1 MWDMRRTRRFMNHAD
16 QVVGSFRRVIQSQYG
31 FVADPR
37 LPVWKN
43 VENRL
48 GDLGV
53 DEFSGGIMRNMACH
67 NLLTKHD
74 MPAGTAKLLGLG
86 LNYCLKEPSIL
97 ATSENTYKRMTA
109 DVRRMY
115 ALRASA
121 ISTGYIPKLYVK
133 SDFNF
138 EEASDEIEDAIK
150 DFRDAITSEQLQ
162 RSRMKKPQPNLTFH
176 QLKLISYFKN
186 NDTFIIV
193 QGDKNLG
200 PCILERKNYI
210 YRACKEH
217 LGNST
222 NYRQLTEAQARVK
235 YLGLSYLF
243 DAWLSKYR
251 PRRDKEPPADHI
263 CITNAEETFLR
274 RAKSRNPDRLARFR
288 CTAKVHK
295 DPWKVRPIVCCA
307 GTWINDWSKW
317 LDYWLQEIK
326 QHVPTYLKDSQQVLD
341 ELKLIDLPPGAKLFT
356 CDANSMYNNI
366 DTEHAIEV
374 ITWWLNDLDAQNK
387 LGLYFPLE
395 AVIEAMKIIM
405 RNNLF
410 EFGDCYF
417 LQLLGTAMGTSAAVM
432 WATIYYAYHE
442 VHTLIP
448 NHGQHLLYFKRFIDD
463 MIGVWIGNATTDWLA
478 FCEDVNNFQEL
489 STSVDFMDLTLSIVG
504 SKIVS
509 KTYQKKMNLYLYIPP
524 SSAHP
529 AGCLKGTVYGLIR
542 RYYAQNTFRHDFV
555 RLVSL
560 LYRRLID
567 RGWEREAI
575 RSLILEACRTI
586 QRKAQ
591 PPAALPA
598 QPSSN
603 SLDDENKNRLF
614 IHLKYHPDDI
624 PRQRVQQL
632 YQEHCGEVL
641 LRELGIRKPTI
652 AYSRPK
658 NLSDLI
664 TKAKLHQASGESSS
678 IILGEFRA
686 GLAPP

>member
-1 MWDMRRTRRFMNHAD
+1 MNHAD
-16 QVVGSFRRVIQSQYG
+16 QVVGSFRRVIKSQYG

-37 LPVWKN
+37 LPLWKN

-53 DEFSGGIMRNMACH
+53 DEFSGACLRNMACH
-67 NLLTKHD
+67 NLLVNRQ

-97 ATSENTYKRMTA
+97 ATSENFYSRMIE
-109 DVRRMY
+109 DIHRMY
-115 ALRASA
+115 ALIASDVN
-121 ISTGYIPKLYVK
+121 TGYIPSLYVK
-133 SDFNF
+133 SDFKF
-138 EEASDEIEDAIK
+138 ENASDEIEDAVK
-150 DFRDAITSEQLQ
+150 SFRDAVQSEQLQ
-162 RSRMKKPQPNLTFH
+162 RSKMKKPRPNLSYR

-200 PCILERKNYI
+200 PCILERKTYI

-217 LGNST
+217 LGNET
-222 NYRQLTEAQARVK
+222 NYQQLTAAQARAK
-235 YLGLSYLF
+235 YLSISYKF

-251 PRRDKEPPADHI
+251 PRHEKEPPVDYV
-263 CITNAEETFLR
+263 CISEAEVTFLR
-274 RAKSRNPDRLARFR
+274 RAKRKNPDKLARFR

-295 DPWKVRPIVCCA
+295 DPWKVRPIVCCR

-317 LDYWLQEIK
+317 LDYWLQK
-326 QHVPTYLKDSQQVLD
+326 LKHYVPTYVKDSQQVLD
-341 ELKLIDLPPGAKLFT
+341 EVKHLNLPPGAKLFT

-366 DTEHAIEV
+366 DTDHAIEV
-374 ITWWLNDLDAQNK
+374 ITWWLNDLDANNK
-387 LGLYFPLE
+387 LGPIFPLE
-395 AVIEAMKIIM
+395 AILEAMTIIM
-405 RNNLF
+405 KNNVF

-432 WATIYYAYHE
+432 WATIYFAYHE

-448 NHGQHLLYFKRFIDD
+448 NHGQHLFYFKRFIDD
-463 MIGVWIGNATTDWLA
+463 MFGIWIGNATTHWSA
-478 FCEDVNNFQEL
+478 FCNDVNNFGVLTWDIEDQKL
-489 STSVDFMDLTLSIVG
+489 STSVDFLDLTLSIVG
-504 SKIVS
+504 DKIVS
-509 KTYQKKMNLYLYIPP
+509 RTFQKKMNLYLYIPP

-529 AGCLKGTVYGLIR
+529 SGCIKGTVFGLVR
-542 RYYAQNTFRHDFV
+542 RYYAQNTFRRDFV

-567 RGWEREAI
+567 RGWERAVI
-575 RSLILEACRTI
+575 RSLILEACHTV

-591 PPAALPA
+591 SQAAPPT
-598 QPSSN
+598 QPSTA
-603 SLDDENKNRLF
+603 SLENRLF
-614 IHLKYHPDDI
+614 IHLRYHPDDI
-624 PRQRVQQL
+624 PRRRVQEL
-632 YQEHCGEVL
+632 YQEHCGEL
-641 LRELGIRKPTI
+641 LSRELRIERPTI

-658 NLSDLI
+658 NLGDLI
-664 TKAKLHQASGESSS
+664 TKAKLHQAPGESSS
-678 IILGEFRA
+678 IILGEFKA